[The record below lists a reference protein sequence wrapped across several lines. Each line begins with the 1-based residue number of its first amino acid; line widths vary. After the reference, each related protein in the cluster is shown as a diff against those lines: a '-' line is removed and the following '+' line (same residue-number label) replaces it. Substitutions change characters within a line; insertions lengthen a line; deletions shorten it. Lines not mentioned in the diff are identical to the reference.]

1 MATISIDRVLWRA
14 HLAGSRDSDNHGKR
28 RRSIAARIKDWAE
41 TYAAYK
47 IEKENWQRFDV

>member
-1 MATISIDRVLWRA
+1 MATISIDRVLRSA

>member
-1 MATISIDRVLWRA
+1 MATITIDRVLRTA
-14 HLAGSRDSDNHGKR
+14 HLTGSRENEEHGKR
-28 RRSIAARIKDWAE
+28 RTSIAARIKDWAE